1 MCCGTFTVHSE
12 AIGETESSC
21 ARTHAGKPRL
31 ERSKARR
38 VDGANADARGNCG
51 GGACLSLT
59 VLRLSTLFIS
69 PALSIALGSLQRLLP
84 CSQLEGG
91 CASYR
96 CSVKV
101 RVSELV
107 IMPHRRRV
115 ETTRDSARP

>member
-1 MCCGTFTVHSE
+1 MVHSPS
-12 AIGETESSC
+12 TVKLLVKLSHHVR
-21 ARTHAGKPRL
+21 ARTPRSHASNGRKRAEWMGPTPMH
-31 ERSKARR
+31 EAT
-38 VDGANADARGNCG
+38 V

-107 IMPHRRRV
+107 IMTHRRRV